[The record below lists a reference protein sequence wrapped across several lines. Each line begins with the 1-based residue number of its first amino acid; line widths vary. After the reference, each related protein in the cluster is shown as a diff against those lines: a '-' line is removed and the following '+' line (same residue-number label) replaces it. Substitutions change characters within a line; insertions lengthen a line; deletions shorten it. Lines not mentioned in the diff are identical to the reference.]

1 MGNIYATKC
10 QNAFTYVKVTAN
22 QRWDVFLRQSVINI
36 KMAHADGHHCMTVTL
51 DRVKVISAC
60 TIHIGLPAYPTM

>member
-1 MGNIYATKC
+1 MPQNVKMRSRMSKLQRTKGGT
-10 QNAFTYVKVTAN
+10 F
-22 QRWDVFLRQSVINI
+22 FLRHSVVNI
-36 KMAHADGHHCMTVTL
+36 KMAQADGHHCMTVTL